1 MTDVRLSGPR
11 AADHQEIR
19 RARIAVSA
27 VFFLLGAEMAVWAVM
42 VPLIRLKFGWD
53 EAELSRL
60 LLAFGAGAI
69 LAVPTASY
77 ILKRRRHGQVT
88 RMFGYMSLPLIGFV
102 GIVSNVPALFV
113 LVFAQGCLL
122 AVTDIAM
129 NANAVE
135 LEDEAGR
142 PIVSSF
148 HAWFS
153 LGGFLGV
160 LFGPMAAFFGLAQ
173 MGALSAAGLVL
184 AFTILQTHLL
194 NRPVKTVEAAPS
206 RGAGWWRNIKWIIL
220 VLALANLTAY
230 ALEGTVVDWSG
241 VYIEKVLGAEP
252 AQYGLG
258 FAVFSVA
265 MAVMRFSGD
274 ALRARFGARRLL
286 AFSCIVSAIAYAWV
300 ASVPTVWA
308 ALPAYA
314 LLGVGLANLVPILF
328 VAAARVPGVTA
339 GSGIALVA
347 GLGYVGFLTFPPVVG
362 FLATFYGLDTVFL
375 GLAVIAA
382 LTTFIAVAM
391 PGRPTEKVSEQGP

>member
-1 MTDVRLSGPR
+1 MSEAAVTSGTSAP
-11 AADHQEIR
+11 AGEIR

-60 LLAFGAGAI
+60 LLAFGAGSI
-69 LAVPTASY
+69 MAVPTASF
-77 ILKRRRHGQVT
+77 ILKRLPHGRVT
-88 RMFGYMSLPLIGFV
+88 SLFGFISLPLIGFV
-102 GIVSNVPALFV
+102 GLASSVPILFL
-113 LVFAQGCLL
+113 LVFVQGWML

-135 LEDEAGR
+135 LEDEAQK

-160 LFGPMAAFFGLAQ
+160 FFGPLAASVGLAQ
-173 MGALSAAGLVL
+173 MGVL
-184 AFTILQTHLL
+184 AAAILTLAFAFMQRHLL
-194 NRPVKTVEAAPS
+194 ARRVKQVKAAAS
-206 RGAGWWRNIKWIIL
+206 RGAGWWRNIKWII
-220 VLALANLTAY
+220 VILALANLTAY

-241 VYIEKVLGAEP
+241 VYIEKVLGADP
-252 AQYGLG
+252 AMFGVG

-265 MAVMRFSGD
+265 MAAMRFSGD
-274 ALRARFGARRLL
+274 ILRSRFGARRLL
-286 AFSCIVSAIAYAWV
+286 AASCIVAALSYAAIATA
-300 ASVPTVWA
+300 PNVWWS
-308 ALPAYA
+308 LPAYFC
-314 LLGVGLANLVPILF
+314 LGLGLANLVPILF

-347 GLGYVGFLTFPPVVG
+347 GLGYVGFLTFPPIVG
-362 FLATFYGLDTVFL
+362 FIAATYGLSSVFL
-375 GLAVIAA
+375 GLAMVAA

-391 PGRPTEKVSEQGP
+391 PGKPSSPS

>member
-1 MTDVRLSGPR
+1 LPSHRCVMTDAIATAP
-11 AADHQEIR
+11 QTEIR

-60 LLAFGAGAI
+60 LLAFGAGSI
-69 LAVPTASY
+69 LAVPAASF
-77 ILKRRRHGQVT
+77 ILKRRKHGQVT
-88 RMFGYMSLPLIGFV
+88 RTFGFLSLPLIGFV
-102 GIVSNVPALFV
+102 GVVYNVPLLFA

-153 LGGFLGV
+153 LGGGLGIV
-160 LFGPMAAFFGLAQ
+160 FGPLAQGLGLAQ
-173 MGALSAAGLVL
+173 MGALSASLLVL
-184 AFTILQTHLL
+184 AFAILQKHLL
-194 NRPVKTVEAAPS
+194 DRPVKHVEATPN
-206 RGAGWWRNIKWIIL
+206 RGAGWWRNIKWIIV

-241 VYIEKVLGAEP
+241 VYIEKVLNAEP
-252 AQYGLG
+252 AQFGFG

-265 MAVMRFSGD
+265 MAIMRFSGD
-274 ALRARFGARRLL
+274 MLRARFGARLLL
-286 AFSCIVSAIAYAWV
+286 AVSCVTASIAYAWI
-300 ASVPTVWA
+300 ALSA
-308 ALPAYA
+308 DLLSALPGYA

-347 GLGYVGFLTFPPVVG
+347 GLGYVGFLTFPPLVG
-362 FLATFYGLDTVFL
+362 FIAAAYGLSSVFL
-375 GLAVIAA
+375 GLAVVAAATTLIA
-382 LTTFIAVAM
+382 FAM
-391 PGRPTEKVSEQGP
+391 PARPERAS